1 MHLEATHP
9 KRHSNR
15 SSLSWVLFLACLA
28 ASACSQPKP
37 PSAATV
43 DPSPVV
49 AKVKLPHAVLPDGF
63 TVDLELAVTP
73 QEVTDGLMYRPSLP
87 EKRGMLFIF
96 DVDRYPAFWMKN
108 TLIPLDLVFLDSTG
122 IVVDVVADV
131 PPCAADPCPTYSP
144 TNPARA
150 VLEIGAGVA
159 AAHGVGTGVVI
170 TFERVPGYPVESADT
185 TEVPPES

>member
-1 MHLEATHP
+1 MHLEAMNLTT
-9 KRHSNR
+9 HSNR
-15 SSLSWVLFLACLA
+15 FGVLCALFLACLA
-28 ASACSQPKP
+28 AAACSQQAP
-37 PSAATV
+37 PSAAIV

-49 AKVKLPHAVLPDGF
+49 AKVELPHAVLPDGF
-63 TVDLELAVTP
+63 TVDLELALTP
-73 QEVTDGLMYRPSLP
+73 QEVTDGLMFRPSLP

-108 TLIPLDLVFLDSTG
+108 TLIPLDLVFLDSAG

-150 VLEIGAGVA
+150 VLEVGAGVA
-159 AAHGVGTGVVI
+159 AAHGVATGVAI
-170 TFERVPGYPVESADT
+170 TFERTPGYPVESTGA
-185 TEVPPES
+185 TEAPTES

>member
-1 MHLEATHP
+1 MHLEVTRLKTTP
-9 KRHSNR
+9 NR
-15 SSLSWVLFLACLA
+15 PLAFFLACLMA
-28 ASACSQPKP
+28 AACSQSG
-37 PSAATV
+37 PSPATTP

-49 AKVKLPHAVLPDGF
+49 AKVELPHAVLPDGF
-63 TVDLELAVTP
+63 ALDLELALTP

-131 PPCAADPCPTYSP
+131 PPCASDPCPTYSP
-144 TNPARA
+144 ASPARA
-150 VLEIGAGVA
+150 VLEVGAGVA
-159 AAHGVGTGVVI
+159 AAHGVATGVTI
-170 TFERVPGYPVESADT
+170 TFERTPGYPAESADT
-185 TEVPPES
+185 TGVPPES